1 MSLIQEF
8 FNELIRGLVEE
19 DTFVDVYQNVVKQH
33 TDKLVQN
40 GDLGF
45 PLLTKAWLPIV
56 RDAERI
62 IKMEKLFD
70 ENDAAYMDALVQ
82 RSEKW
87 PLQIERALCSPDR
100 CVLYIRRRECF
111 AKVMRTVLTDG
122 RNYGK
127 SCKELGKLLTIDV
140 DASNADGLTQY
151 RCALVKSVLTNLI
164 AYSKYDTGKDGGE
177 NTLNVIVCH
186 PKSRQIKD
194 GSILE
199 WNNNHSGYMKKQ
211 LIICGPITYGS
222 RGDMISAEDYIRY
235 DGWCCCLF
243 VFIYFVCN
251 WKMVDFTRIIQMSRI
266 HQKNIP
272 CGVFYSHILDDY

>member
-8 FNELIRGLVEE
+8 FNELIKDLIKD
-19 DTFVDVYQNVVKQH
+19 DTFDDPHQNVVKQH
-33 TDKLVQN
+33 TDKLGQN
-40 GDLGF
+40 GDMGF

-56 RDAERI
+56 RDANRI
-62 IKMEKLFD
+62 IKLEKLFD
-70 ENDAAYMDALVQ
+70 ENNAANMEALVQ

-100 CVLYIRRRECF
+100 CVLFIRRRECF
-111 AKVMRTVLTDG
+111 AKVMQIVLAEG

-127 SCKELGKLLTIDV
+127 TPKEMGKQLTIDMDV
-140 DASNADGLTQY
+140 SNADGLTQY

-164 AYSKYDTGKDGGE
+164 AYSKYDIGKDGGE
-177 NTLNVIVCH
+177 NMLNVIVCH

-211 LIICGPITYGS
+211 LVICGPITFGS
-222 RGDMISAEDYIRY
+222 RGDMITAEDYIR
-235 DGWCCCLF
+235 
-243 VFIYFVCN
+243 
-251 WKMVDFTRIIQMSRI
+251 
-266 HQKNIP
+266 
-272 CGVFYSHILDDY
+272 